1 MASHDVS
8 HELREP
14 HSGKWTKGGQA
25 LSRMA
30 HEAVAAKVKG
40 IEPGGG
46 KNIKGH
52 WVDRPASEGGKY
64 RVKLKTGD
72 KGKRD
77 TRVYASAEEAAKAV
91 HSDSHS
97 ASAPAAPG
105 ARQAE
110 IKAQN
115 QAARE
120 RASAARASSS
130 VRSIRAGELKPGMTV
145 STDHWQ
151 APKGPHEITKLEK
164 SGAGS
169 RSGGVR
175 SSHGIYNTASTHIHH
190 EGGKYEVSN
199 NTKFRVH
206 KEAPS
211 GAPAGDERPYANTP
225 ESALRDMVN
234 RGGNQAAT
242 KELMDRMLAN
252 EKARVEAENKKRF
265 PQGSTQVYDKPMG
278 GGSGINLAG
287 GAAPPPSA
295 SPALAKMT
303 ENDLQRMVDRRG
315 YNWKGAERE
324 LARRREAQANVGRP
338 APGSMAHK
346 IAQTEASFHEQGIS
360 YSPQDLVATRLDSV
374 VADLKAGDRHITI
387 KVPSGSEVTIPRD
400 VAQELV
406 SRVQGSKAKDWRQ
419 QKLREIG
426 HVRSGRLWKLLPGTG

>member
-30 HEAVAAKVKG
+30 HEAVTAKVKG

-52 WVDRPASEGGKY
+52 WVDRPASEGGRY

-77 TRVYASAEEAAKAV
+77 TKVYASAEEAAKAV

-97 ASAPAAPG
+97 ASAPAVPG

-175 SSHGIYNTASTHIHH
+175 SSYGIYNTASTHVHH
-190 EGGKYEVSN
+190 AGGKYEVSN

-206 KEAPS
+206 KEAPAE
-211 GAPAGDERPYANTP
+211 APAGDEKPYANTP
-225 ESALRDMVN
+225 EAALREMVG

-242 KELMDRMLAN
+242 KELMDRMLAG
-252 EKARVEAENKKRF
+252 EKARVEAENKRRF

-278 GGSGINLAG
+278 GASGPNLAG
-287 GAAPPPSA
+287 GAAPPLSS
-295 SPALAKMT
+295 SPALQKMSDS
-303 ENDLQRMVDRRG
+303 DLKRMVDRRG

-324 LARRREAQANVGRP
+324 LAARRTAQANVGRP
-338 APGSMAHK
+338 APGSMESK
-346 IAQTEASFHEQGIS
+346 IASVESQFAESGIS

-374 VADLKAGDRHITI
+374 LRDLGSKDRVITI
-387 KVPSGSEVTIPRD
+387 KVPSGSEVSIPRD
-400 VAQELV
+400 VAQELAN
-406 SRVQGSKAKDWRQ
+406 RVRRQ
-419 QKLREIG
+419 QRQSY
-426 HVRSGRLWKLLPGTG
+426 VRGRY

>member
-1 MASHDVS
+1 MAMASHDVS

-30 HEAVAAKVKG
+30 HEAVTAKVKG

-52 WVDRPASEGGKY
+52 WVDRPASEGGRY

-77 TRVYASAEEAAKAV
+77 TKVYASAEEAARAV

-175 SSHGIYNTASTHIHH
+175 SSHGIYNTASTHVHH
-190 EGGKYEVSN
+190 AGGKYEVSN
-199 NTKFRVH
+199 NAKFRVH

-225 ESALRDMVN
+225 EAALRDMVS

-242 KELMDRMLAN
+242 KELMDRMLAG
-252 EKARVEAENKKRF
+252 EKARVEAENKRRF

-278 GGSGINLAG
+278 GASGPNLAG
-287 GAAPPPSA
+287 GAAPPLSS
-295 SPALAKMT
+295 SPALQKMSDS
-303 ENDLQRMVDRRG
+303 DLKRMVDRRG

-324 LARRREAQANVGRP
+324 LAARRTAQANAGRP
-338 APGSMAHK
+338 APGSMESK
-346 IAQTEASFHEQGIS
+346 IASVESQFAESGIS

-374 VADLKAGDRHITI
+374 LRDLGSKDRVITI
-387 KVPSGSEVTIPRD
+387 KVPSGSEVSIPRD
-400 VAQELV
+400 VAQELAN
-406 SRVQGSKAKDWRQ
+406 RVRRQ
-419 QKLREIG
+419 QRQSY
-426 HVRSGRLWKLLPGTG
+426 VRGRY